1 MLVVPLAT
9 VSGCCEVE
17 YCGTLKV
24 RVAGVKESALAAVM
38 VSVTGMVRELAPA
51 AVIVIEPW

>member
-24 RVAGVKESALAAVM
+24 RVAGVKESALAA
-38 VSVTGMVRELAPA
+38 GDGQRYRNG
-51 AVIVIEPW
+51 